1 MIGPGRGL
9 LGAHCPFTGVTWFK
23 GPEERSSECRPP
35 DMDIAEGD
43 SEPVSLLLH
52 RGKTSF
58 IRKGPSTEKD
68 RLAGLT
74 VEDSKWFRTSGKA

>member
-1 MIGPGRGL
+1 
-9 LGAHCPFTGVTWFK
+9 
-23 GPEERSSECRPP
+23 
-35 DMDIAEGD
+35 MDIAEGD

-52 RGKTSF
+52 RGKTAF

-74 VEDSKWFRTSGKA
+74 VEDGKWFCTSGKA